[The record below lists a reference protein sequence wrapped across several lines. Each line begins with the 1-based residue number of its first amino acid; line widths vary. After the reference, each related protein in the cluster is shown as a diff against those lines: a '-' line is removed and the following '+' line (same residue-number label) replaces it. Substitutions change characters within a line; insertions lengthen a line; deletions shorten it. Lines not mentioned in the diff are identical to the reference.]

1 MSPPNQTPPPHLG
14 QQQQQHQPPH
24 HQHSH
29 SSGSYGPPPPRPPA
43 GVAPPPPHSSFGSGR
58 DLPAFNSL
66 TRSSPGAG
74 SSMSISSMLG
84 GPPPA
89 SRESQPRPPH
99 YSPHSAPPT
108 ASASQYGPSVHAS
121 PRMHSASSDYN
132 PFRRPQTP
140 DHQRNYDPRGSA
152 APSPRGHYA
161 TTPDVQ
167 RYGTPQSYHARHP
180 SAPAETGRD
189 PGRVS
194 TGPSNTPGNQSK
206 PFSNLPR
213 PIDLA
218 RAPQDDR
225 YVRLDERHGADYLDR
240 ATQRHYPFDDRYRLE
255 RDRQPG
261 PDQRE
266 REAREHAYAGGEP
279 RHGPPELNPRNQSSY
294 PRHPEPTDRRE
305 PPRDQHWARQG
316 PEHNYRAP
324 MDHQR
329 AHPEYPPASGPYQPQ
344 GPAYQTA
351 PPPQHQ
357 DRYAPT
363 SHPHPHP
370 QASAAAST
378 QPYDSPER
386 APLDRQPPAGRARED
401 QHQQIPPGY
410 HNPAHGPA
418 PYDAARH
425 RNGDDQSSQIHQRNL
440 LGVQDMNRK
449 GRMSPLPQAVQGAQ
463 PQQPGPAGEP
473 GIKSEFGRMFAGIGS
488 GVGNMGASNP
498 VTSAP
503 SGQVGAG
510 ALGKDEDHA
519 ADGTK
524 KPRRRKLK
532 DDIDRPDDES
542 TGRRTP
548 VGRGAKRVKGHHHH
562 QYVSRGIM
570 FATITNAHYSHHHHH
585 HAPDSVSS
593 PLVGITPLKNGKS
606 NTPLDNA
613 GDKTT
618 AGTHHHHH
626 HHHHHHTGRSA
637 QSSTPQPKPAEIQA
651 PVMPPKTKTTVS
663 SKAVLDSIAHKTRH
677 HLGDFV
683 YETEI
688 KAGRLVPRASTNRG
702 FASQPK
708 PLPLDRI
715 KGKENSILTIKV
727 PRVHLMPVAREE
739 ITARAFVWGT
749 DVYTDDS
756 DPIAACIHSGWIMG
770 EWTED
775 VDTCLFNLDNSDGV
789 KETKKPKV
797 PVELTSEGVISS
809 PPKSGPMPI
818 PANRDLH
825 INVLIVPRLVKY
837 AGCTRYG
844 LTSRE
849 FGGEFGS
856 RHAVHDGVS
865 YMIQSVRW
873 VANGGQPQARLR
885 GQARRDRMRKAMIE
899 VNASLGNISSQERA
913 LQRERLG
920 KLRSE
925 ISGSWWKQ
933 AEAGEG
939 GGGENTSAA
948 VARDPPTGAEAD
960 KENQATAVNGKASTG
975 AVVVE
980 LTTGSGDKDVDMGEG
995 EASNSKDA
1003 DEKGQV
1009 AA

>member
-1 MSPPNQTPPPHLG
+1 MPPPNQTPPPHLG

-29 SSGSYGPPPPRPPA
+29 SSGSYRPPPPRPPA
-43 GVAPPPPHSSFGSGR
+43 GVAPPPPHGSFGSGR

-89 SRESQPRPPH
+89 SRESQPPPPH

-167 RYGTPQSYHARHP
+167 RYSTPQSYHARHP

-194 TGPSNTPGNQSK
+194 TGPTNTPGNQPK

-279 RHGPPELNPRNQSSY
+279 RHGPPELNPRNQASY

-305 PPRDQHWARQG
+305 PPRDQHWAHQG

-329 AHPEYPPASGPYQPQ
+329 AHPDYPPASGPHQPH
-344 GPAYQTA
+344 GSAYQTA

-363 SHPHPHP
+363 SHPHPHS

-386 APLDRQPPAGRARED
+386 VPLDRQPPAGRARED

-418 PYDAARH
+418 PYDAARQ
-425 RNGDDQSSQIHQRNL
+425 RNGDDQSSQNHQRNL

-503 SGQVGAG
+503 SGQAGPG
-510 ALGKDEDHA
+510 ALGKDEDHT

-562 QYVSRGIM
+562 Q
-570 FATITNAHYSHHHHH
+570 
-585 HAPDSVSS
+585 
-593 PLVGITPLKNGKS
+593 
-606 NTPLDNA
+606 
-613 GDKTT
+613 
-618 AGTHHHHH
+618 
-626 HHHHHHTGRSA
+626 
-637 QSSTPQPKPAEIQA
+637 
-651 PVMPPKTKTTVS
+651 
-663 SKAVLDSIAHKTRH
+663 
-677 HLGDFV
+677 
-683 YETEI
+683 
-688 KAGRLVPRASTNRG
+688 
-702 FASQPK
+702 
-708 PLPLDRI
+708 
-715 KGKENSILTIKV
+715 
-727 PRVHLMPVAREE
+727 
-739 ITARAFVWGT
+739 
-749 DVYTDDS
+749 
-756 DPIAACIHSGWIMG
+756 
-770 EWTED
+770 
-775 VDTCLFNLDNSDGV
+775 
-789 KETKKPKV
+789 
-797 PVELTSEGVISS
+797 
-809 PPKSGPMPI
+809 
-818 PANRDLH
+818 
-825 INVLIVPRLVKY
+825 
-837 AGCTRYG
+837 
-844 LTSRE
+844 
-849 FGGEFGS
+849 
-856 RHAVHDGVS
+856 
-865 YMIQSVRW
+865 
-873 VANGGQPQARLR
+873 
-885 GQARRDRMRKAMIE
+885 
-899 VNASLGNISSQERA
+899 
-913 LQRERLG
+913 
-920 KLRSE
+920 
-925 ISGSWWKQ
+925 
-933 AEAGEG
+933 
-939 GGGENTSAA
+939 
-948 VARDPPTGAEAD
+948 
-960 KENQATAVNGKASTG
+960 
-975 AVVVE
+975 
-980 LTTGSGDKDVDMGEG
+980 
-995 EASNSKDA
+995 
-1003 DEKGQV
+1003 
-1009 AA
+1009 